1 VDFVLDYVLSDANI
15 EKTAAAIMALQE
27 EELKS
32 SPLSAMEA
40 EYSEVRKKIDN
51 INDAIAAGIWNS
63 STSAMLKTLEDE
75 AENLRLSIEMMRFS
89 QSQLLDHDRVVFF
102 LHRFTKGDRN
112 DPLFRRHVIETFI
125 NAVYVFDDHLD
136 IVTNNR
142 EGNQR
147 FPLEDLPD
155 LFDPDPG
162 SGCSDCV
169 SSGVPSVLHPNTQVT
184 IYRIA
189 I

>member
-1 VDFVLDYVLSDANI
+1 MQMQA
-15 EKTAAAIMALQE
+15 

-32 SPLSAMEA
+32 SPLAAMESEHA
-40 EYSEVRKKIDN
+40 EVVKQIDN
-51 INDAIAAGIWNS
+51 INNAIAAGIWS
-63 STSAMLKTLEDE
+63 STTVSKLKELEASADTL
-75 AENLRLSIEMMRFS
+75 RQSIEMLRYS
-89 QSQLLDHDRVVFF
+89 QAQLLDHDRVLFF

-112 DPLFRRHVIETFI
+112 DPLLRRHIIETFI

-136 IVTNNR
+136 IVTNNC

-147 FPLEDLPD
+147 FPLEALPAD
-155 LFDPDPG
+155 PDPDPG
-162 SGCSDCV
+162 PPCSDFF
-169 SSGVPSVLHPNTQVT
+169 SSGVPSVSRPNTRVT

>member
-1 VDFVLDYVLSDANI
+1 
-15 EKTAAAIMALQE
+15 
-27 EELKS
+27 LK
-32 SPLSAMEA
+32 A
-40 EYSEVRKKIDN
+40 
-51 INDAIAAGIWNS
+51 
-63 STSAMLKTLEDE
+63 LEDA
-75 AENLRLSIEMMRFS
+75 AEDLRVSVEMLRFS
-89 QSQLLDHDRVVFF
+89 QSQLMDHDRVIFF
-102 LHRFTKGDRN
+102 LHRFTKGDRA
-112 DPLFRRHVIETFI
+112 DPLLRRHVIETFI

-147 FPLEDLPD
+147 FPLESLPD
-155 LFDPDPG
+155 ADVDSA

-169 SSGVPSVLHPNTQVT
+169 SSGVPNVLHPNTQVT

>member
-1 VDFVLDYVLSDANI
+1 MI
-15 EKTAAAIMALQE
+15 
-27 EELKS
+27 
-32 SPLSAMEA
+32 
-40 EYSEVRKKIDN
+40 
-51 INDAIAAGIWNS
+51 
-63 STSAMLKTLEDE
+63 
-75 AENLRLSIEMMRFS
+75 
-89 QSQLLDHDRVVFF
+89 FF

-136 IVTNNR
+136 IVTNNL

-147 FPLEDLPD
+147 FPLEDLPA
-155 LFDPDPG
+155 DPVPDSCPE
-162 SGCSDCV
+162 CSDIV
-169 SSGVPSVLHPNTQVT
+169 LSGVPNVLHPNTQVT